1 MPKVRKPAAS
11 AAPTTDQIEAFAA
24 GAETAPGT
32 PTLDPTAARNFKA
45 VKVGFNEYEYQ
56 ILEAASLKAG
66 RSKLNFI
73 RHAVLMMAEGMEVK

>member
-1 MPKVRKPAAS
+1 MPKVRKPTTT

-24 GAETAPGT
+24 GAEAEPTT
-32 PTLDPTAARNFKA
+32 PTLDPTAPRNFKA

-56 ILEAASLKAG
+56 ILEAASRKSG

-73 RHAVLMMAEGMEVK
+73 RQAVLMMAEGMEVK

>member
-1 MPKVRKPAAS
+1 MPKVRKPAAAT

-24 GAETAPGT
+24 GAEAAPAAQE
-32 PTLDPTAARNFKA
+32 LDPTAPHNFKA

-56 ILEAASLKAG
+56 ALEAASRKSG

-73 RHAVLMMAEGMEVK
+73 RHAMLKMAEEME